1 MVGPVTADLTL
12 MPFDETDI
20 LAHAVELCEDGHF
33 AEASDLLRPV
43 AERELG
49 KLALWRL
56 LAQAELAA
64 ERYEQAL
71 QAAEHAHGLA
81 PGESLSDVIA
91 SVALLRLG
99 RKEDALDRARRAV
112 ATEPQD
118 PTGVMWLA
126 RILSTAG
133 FHDESRFVAADALAL
148 APDHPQ
154 THLTAGVVAAVAG
167 ERDLARASFREVL
180 ALDPGNGAAQHELAR
195 LRLRRRTNDPAA
207 LADAASGFARAANAR
222 SAASRSDRSLEGV
235 LRVFLSKTAYLL
247 FIDAFVAGRVAS
259 SSTGFA
265 ARFLPVLLLAVP
277 GYYAARFLGRLAP
290 RPRQRLLWMLI
301 GEHALSAAAVLEAI
315 SIAAILTSAVVGS
328 LRPSLAAVGAIAALA
343 ARLLLYLALERA
355 SRAASGHPGEHAIR
369 AGLIWV
375 IAGLLGLLAVALLVA
390 AVLRGRPGASV
401 GALVCLTAAGALAR
415 VAINRRRAL

>member
-1 MVGPVTADLTL
+1 MVGPVPADPSL
-12 MPFDETDI
+12 MPFDETGI

-33 AEASDLLRPV
+33 AEASDLLRPA
-43 AERELG
+43 AELELG
-49 KLALWRL
+49 KLAIWRL

-81 PGESLSDVIA
+81 PDESLSDVIA

-99 RKEDALDRARRAV
+99 RKEEALNRARRAV
-112 ATEPQD
+112 ETEPQD

-126 RILSTAG
+126 RILSAAG
-133 FHDESRFVAADALAL
+133 FHDESRFVAADAVDLAR
-148 APDHPQ
+148 DHPQ

-195 LRLRRRTNDPAA
+195 LRLRRRANDPAA

-222 SAASRSDRSLEGV
+222 SAAPRSDRSLEGV

-247 FIDAFVAGRVAS
+247 FIDAFVAGRLAA
-259 SSTGFA
+259 SSTGFG
-265 ARFLPVLLLAVP
+265 ARFLPVLLLALP
-277 GYYAARFLGRLAP
+277 GYYAARFLGQLASK
-290 RPRQRLLWMLI
+290 PRQRLLWMLM
-301 GEHALSAAAVLEAI
+301 GEHALSAAAALEVV
-315 SIAAILTSAVVGS
+315 SIAAILTAAVVAGS
-328 LRPSLAAVGAIAALA
+328 LRPTLAAVSAIAALA

-355 SRAASGHPGEHAIR
+355 SRAESGQPGEHAI
-369 AGLIWV
+369 
-375 IAGLLGLLAVALLVA
+375 
-390 AVLRGRPGASV
+390 
-401 GALVCLTAAGALAR
+401 
-415 VAINRRRAL
+415 